1 MEPTN
6 QRIPTDPTAG
16 ARAAGIWAAVGGLL
30 LIVALA
36 LHPPPDAET
45 AAFMDL
51 IASEGTTWQV
61 VHWLAAAALASF
73 FIAGLVALSS
83 PDLSRG
89 AITKSAWGVLT
100 LGALA
105 TMFTAISE
113 ATVISN
119 AAADGDL
126 TTFAAWQAFAEAAA
140 LGFAFLGLA
149 VAALGL
155 AEGRAG
161 VVAMPAWASYLAVPL
176 GVGAFAGW
184 MLGPVAGFAFGGP
197 VWLVSS
203 LGMSL
208 WFAAYGIGVVR
219 FTTKV
224 AHAEVTHA

>member
-1 MEPTN
+1 MERTN
-6 QRIPTDPTAG
+6 QRTRTDPTAG
-16 ARAAGIWAAVGGLL
+16 ARAAGIWAAVAGLL
-30 LIVALA
+30 LIASLA
-36 LHPPPDAET
+36 MHPPPEAEP
-45 AAFMDL
+45 AAFMEL

-61 VHWLAAAALASF
+61 AHWLAAAALASF
-73 FIAGLVALSS
+73 VVAGLVALSS
-83 PDLSRG
+83 PDLARG
-89 AITKSAWGVLT
+89 AVTKSAWGVLT

-113 ATVISN
+113 ATVIAD

-126 TTFAAWQAFAEAAA
+126 DTFAAWQAFAEAAA

-155 AEGRAG
+155 AEGHAR
-161 VVAMPAWASYLAVPL
+161 VVGLPAWASYVAVPL
-176 GVGAFAGW
+176 GVGAFVGW

-197 VWLVSS
+197 IWLVSS
-203 LGMSL
+203 LGMAS